1 MRRYITKQETIDL
14 LNECLKIKDTSVHT
28 NLLWII
34 SLIKENHFKVYEGCF
49 FVDFYILN
57 LYKDENE
64 TVYYS
69 LAIFE
74 AAVITAIFSEL
85 PEMGAIIL

>member
-1 MRRYITKQETIDL
+1 MKRYITKQEAINL
-14 LNECLKIKDTSVHT
+14 LNECLKIKDMSLHT
-28 NLLWII
+28 NLLGII
-34 SLIKENHFKVYEGCF
+34 SLIKENHFKVYKICF
-49 FVDFYILN
+49 CVDFYILN

-69 LAIFE
+69 ITIFE
-74 AAVITAIFSEL
+74 SGVITAIFSEL